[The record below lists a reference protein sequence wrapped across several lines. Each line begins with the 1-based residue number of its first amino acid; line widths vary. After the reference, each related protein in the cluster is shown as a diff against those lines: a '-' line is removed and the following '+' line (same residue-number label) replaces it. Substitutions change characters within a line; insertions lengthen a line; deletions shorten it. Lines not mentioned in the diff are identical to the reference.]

1 MSQSQNHGFIF
12 ENDIRFK
19 VFNLPIENNNTDMHD
34 IPKDKNKYNTNENCS
49 IKTTSSCTIYCSN
62 ILNFYNYDFTEQN
75 TIIIIKYKQEETE
88 KKIENIY
95 EIDYNEKC
103 HKLLFGNLPKRVIE
117 DYVAKVKSIPRKT
130 KGKYAKE
137 IFDYLSE
144 KEKIKKEYSH
154 IIQINPKVDSSQ
166 SRVQCSILNFEKTL
180 KDFITYNSLEK
191 SNQPNILRD
200 VIINSTINSP
210 PRSRNGISCNK
221 LKEICK
227 DNGIKKYSKLKKE
240 DLIKLLKENNIN
252 IETF

>member
-1 MSQSQNHGFIF
+1 MSQSQNHGFRF
-12 ENDIRFK
+12 ENDIRSK

-34 IPKDKNKYNTNENCS
+34 IPKDKNKYNKNENCS
-49 IKTTSSCTIYCSN
+49 IKTSGSWTIYCGD
-62 ILNFYNYDFTEQN
+62 ILRFYSYNLEEKN
-75 TIIIIKYKQEETE
+75 TIIIIKYKQKGSE
-88 KKIENIY
+88 KIIENIY
-95 EIDYNEKC
+95 EIDYNKKC
-103 HKLLFGNLPKRVIE
+103 HNLLFGNLPKRVIE
-117 DYVAKVKSIPRKT
+117 DYVEKVKSIPRKT
-130 KGKYAKE
+130 KGKDGKE
-137 IFDYLSE
+137 IFDYLTE

-221 LKEICK
+221 LKKICK
-227 DNGIKKYSKLKKE
+227 DNGIKKYSKLKRE

-252 IETF
+252 IEIS